1 MQQVPARIAG
11 RPVTADRWLSVHNPY
26 DGTEV
31 ARVPALGAEHV
42 DQAGRAAAALVAA
55 GPPLDAE
62 ERAVVL
68 ESAAALLTDRTGE
81 FAYTIV
87 AEAGKPAAAARR
99 EVDQA
104 ARALRT
110 AAAEGR
116 HLASAVPPLPSSASV
131 RFTLHDPVGPVAAVT
146 GYQLP
151 LALAAA
157 RIGPAV
163 AAGCPVLL
171 KPSAKAPVSAV
182 RLVDLLVEAG
192 LPDAWVSV
200 LTGDSCTGAAL
211 VKHQAVRL
219 VTFAGGTTISAA
231 GRVLLDHTAVCPV
244 IVEPDA
250 DLAEATEAITAG
262 AFGFAGQLWSASR
275 RVIVHRDVQLDLAD
289 RLASS
294 AAALVVGDPADPAT
308 DLGPVI
314 STGHAQRLT
323 ELLPD
328 LDVRSRPPAPAVP
341 LIAPRLTDHVVDA
354 PGPVLSIEPY
364 ADLDEAFALASG
376 GRAAIFTRDVRT
388 AVWAARA
395 LPARSVL
402 VNAVPDVGP
411 LASDSPQA
419 PAAALHTDRRT
430 VLLAG

>member
-11 RPVTADRWLSVHNPY
+11 RAVTADRWLSVHNPY

-31 ARVPALGAEHV
+31 ARVPALESGHV
-42 DQAGRAAAALVAA
+42 DQAVAGLPA
-55 GPPLDAE
+55 EPSLDAE
-62 ERAVVL
+62 ERAFVL
-68 ESAAALLTDRTGE
+68 DTAAALLTDRTGE

-87 AEAGKPAAAARR
+87 AEAGKPVAAARR

-104 ARALRT
+104 VRALRT

-116 HLASAVPPLPSSASV
+116 QLASGLPPLPGAANV

-146 GYQLP
+146 GYRLP
-151 LALAAA
+151 LALPAA
-157 RIGPAV
+157 RIGAAV

-211 VKHQAVRL
+211 VKHPAVRL
-219 VTFAGGTTISAA
+219 VTFAGAVVISAFC
-231 GRVLLDHTAVCPV
+231 GVLLDLTSICPV

-250 DLAEATEAITAG
+250 DLVGAVDAIAAG
-262 AFGFAGQLWSASR
+262 AFGFAGQHWSASR
-275 RVIVHRDVQLDLAD
+275 RVLAHRDIHDDLTN
-289 RLASS
+289 RLAER
-294 AAALVVGDPADPAT
+294 AAAMVVGDPADPAT

-314 STGHAQRLT
+314 SPEYAQRLL
-323 ELLPD
+323 ELPGM
-328 LDVRSRPPAPAVP
+328 DVRSRPASPAVP
-341 LIAPRLTDHVVDA
+341 LIGPVLVDDPVEA
-354 PGPVLSIEPY
+354 VGPVLSIEPY
-364 ADLDEAFALASG
+364 TDLGDAFERASG
-376 GRAAIFTRDVRT
+376 ERAAVFTGEVRT
-388 AVWAARA
+388 AVRAARA

-419 PAAALHTDRRT
+419 PTAAMHTERRT